1 MAKIKPLQDKILLKK
16 VESEASKEEVIKG
29 GIILPSEEKP
39 IKYGEVI
46 DISDELLNIKLKV
59 GDKVLYS
66 EYGGKDIKVD
76 DDEFLLISYKDISAI
91 IEL

>member
-16 VESEASKEEVIKG
+16 VESKTSKEEVVKG
-29 GIILPSEEKP
+29 GIILPIEEKP
-39 IKYGEVI
+39 IKYGEVV
-46 DISDELLNIKLKV
+46 DISEELSNVKLKI

-66 EYGGKDIKVD
+66 EYGGKDIKIDED
-76 DDEFLLISYKDISAI
+76 DFLLISYKDISAI

>member
-1 MAKIKPLQDKILLKK
+1 MTKIKPLQDKILLKK
-16 VESEASKEEVIKG
+16 LEFKDSKEEVLKG
-29 GIILPSEEKP
+29 GIILPNEEKP

-46 DISDELLNIKLKV
+46 EISSELENFKIKI

-66 EYGGKDIKVD
+66 EYGGKDLKIN
-76 DDEFLLISYKDISAI
+76 EEEYLLISYKDISGI